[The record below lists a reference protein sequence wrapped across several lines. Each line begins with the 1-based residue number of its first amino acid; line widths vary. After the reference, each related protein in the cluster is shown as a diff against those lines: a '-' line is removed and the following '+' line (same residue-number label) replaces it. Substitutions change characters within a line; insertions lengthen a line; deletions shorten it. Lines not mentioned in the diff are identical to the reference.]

1 MMRPLRRVTWAVV
14 AVAALL
20 AAVVP
25 GGAVVAQEAGK
36 AAGNPMIVYVGTYT
50 GPKSKGIYTMRFDP
64 ATGRLTAPEVAA
76 EVKNPSFL
84 AIHPSRQFLYAV
96 GELDEFRGKKG
107 GAVSAFTI
115 DPKSGKLTLMN
126 QETTGGNGPCWVA
139 VDATGKAALIANY
152 GGGSISAVPIK
163 PDGSLGAPAAQGGF
177 VQHTGSSVNK
187 SRQSEPHAHSLNATP
202 DNKYAVAADLG
213 LDKLLVYKLDPAAAT
228 LTPNDPPFATL
239 APGTGPRHLAF
250 HPNGKFAFVCGEM
263 GMTVT
268 SLAYDGA
275 KGTLTEVQTISTLP
289 EGTAPSTKYSTA
301 EVQVHPS
308 GKFVYVS
315 NRGHDTIAGFRVEP
329 ETGKMT
335 AIGHTPSGGK
345 TPRNFR
351 IDPTGQWLLAA
362 NQDSDN
368 VVVFRIDEQTGALSP
383 TGTEAKVGSP
393 VCVKF
398 LTLVP

>member
-1 MMRPLRRVTWAVV
+1 MMRPFRRLKGSVVTVV
-14 AVAALL
+14 ALLMGTVA
-20 AAVVP
+20 
-25 GGAVVAQEAGK
+25 GGCAGAQEAAK
-36 AAGNPMIVYVGTYT
+36 AAAGNPMIVYVGTYT

-64 ATGRLTAPEVAA
+64 ATGKLTEPEVAA
-76 EVKNPSFL
+76 EIKNPSFVT
-84 AIHPSRQFLYAV
+84 IHPNRRFLYAV

-126 QETTGGNGPCWVA
+126 QETTGGTGPCWVA
-139 VDATGKAALIANY
+139 CDATGKVALIANY

-163 PDGSLGAPAAQGGF
+163 PDGSLGAPAAF

-202 DNKYAVAADLG
+202 DNRYAIAADLG
-213 LDKLLVYKLDPAAAT
+213 LDKLMIYDLNTGDAT
-228 LTPNDPPFATL
+228 LKPHDPPFATMP
-239 APGTGPRHLAF
+239 PGSGPRHLAF
-250 HPNGKFAFVCGEM
+250 HPNNKFAFVCGEM

-268 SLAYDGA
+268 SFAYDGTRGA
-275 KGTLTEVQTISTLP
+275 LTEVQTVSTLP
-289 EGTAPSTKYSTA
+289 TGTAPSDKYSTA

-308 GKFVYVS
+308 GKFLYVS
-315 NRGHDTIAGFRVEP
+315 NRGHDTIAGFSVDGQ
-329 ETGKMT
+329 TGKLT
-335 AIGHTPSGGK
+335 PIGHTPSGGK

-362 NQDSDN
+362 NQGSDN
-368 VVVFRIDEQTGALSP
+368 VVVFRIDEKTGALSP

>member
-1 MMRPLRRVTWAVV
+1 MMRPFRCLKGSVVVSVV
-14 AVAALL
+14 ALLIATAA
-20 AAVVP
+20 
-25 GGAVVAQEAGK
+25 GGCAGAQEAAAK

-50 GPKSKGIYTMRFDP
+50 GPKSKGIYMMQFDP
-64 ATGRLTAPEVAA
+64 ATGKLTEPEVAA
-76 EVKNPSFL
+76 EVKNPSFVT
-84 AIHPSRQFLYAV
+84 IHPNRRFLYAA

-126 QETTGGNGPCWVA
+126 QETTGGTGPCWVA
-139 VDATGKAALIANY
+139 CDATGKVALVANY

-163 PDGSLGAPAAQGGF
+163 PDGSLGAPTAF

-202 DNKYAVAADLG
+202 DNRYAIAADLG
-213 LDKLLVYKLDPAAAT
+213 LDKLMVYKLNPAEGT
-228 LTPNDPPFATL
+228 LTPNDPAFATL
-239 APGTGPRHLAF
+239 TPGTGPRHLAF

-268 SLAYDGA
+268 SFAYDGTR
-275 KGTLTEVQTISTLP
+275 GTLTEVQSVSTLP
-289 EGTAPSTKYSTA
+289 QGTEPSTKYSTA

-315 NRGHDTIAGFRVEP
+315 NRGHDTIAAFSVDAES
-329 ETGKMT
+329 GKLT
-335 AIGHTPSGGK
+335 PIGHTPSGGK

-362 NQDSDN
+362 NQGSDN
-368 VVVFRIDEQTGALSP
+368 VVVFRVDEKSGTLSA